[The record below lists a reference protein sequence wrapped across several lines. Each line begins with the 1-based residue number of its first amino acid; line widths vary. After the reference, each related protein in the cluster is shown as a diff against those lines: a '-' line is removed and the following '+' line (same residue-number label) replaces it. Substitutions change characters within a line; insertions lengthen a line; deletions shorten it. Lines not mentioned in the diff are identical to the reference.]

1 MTTIKPTR
9 TLQGNDFPPNRAARR
24 RASALSG
31 TRSRSGF
38 AEVMAGLVAE
48 RLTAPDVT
56 GCVCPDCATVTMLAP
71 ALSHMDPAARRR

>member
-9 TLQGNDFPPNRAARR
+9 TLRGNDFPPNRAARR

-31 TRSRSGF
+31 TRSGF
-38 AEVMAGLVAE
+38 AEVIAALVAE
-48 RLTAPDVT
+48 RLTAPDVI

-71 ALSHMDPAARRR
+71 ASSHSDPAARRR